1 MINFDKYITQIENNV
16 KKEIDQELITL
27 YWDIIQKSPVDKWV
41 YLKWHKISKWEKVW
55 SSIIWKIENN
65 SDEAENVE
73 NWWRKSP
80 VNWHKNRK
88 KWWPIIFSWVWAK
101 VYTRTYFENKD
112 RIMTKFKNISL
123 IK

>member
-1 MINFDKYITQIENNV
+1 MVNFNKYISKIENNL

-27 YWDIIQKSPVDKWV
+27 YGDLIKKSPVDKWV
-41 YLKWHKISKWEKVW
+41 YLKWHKISKWQKVW
-55 SSIIWKIENN
+55 NSIIWKIENN

-88 KWWPIIFSWVWAK
+88 KWWPVIFSWVWAK
-101 VYTRTYFENKD
+101 VYARTYFENKD
-112 RIMTKFKNISL
+112 RVLKKFKNISL
-123 IK
+123 ID